1 MGIILGIAAGPIP
14 VVAVLSLQ
22 RGFPIVIPWL
32 LMGALMILVPLFG
45 AAVAWLLTRG
55 RVPLTRRQMLA

>member
-1 MGIILGIAAGPIP
+1 MEIILGIAVQSIP
-14 VVAVLSLQ
+14 VVVVSLQ

-32 LMGALMILVPLFG
+32 HMGALMILVPLFG

-55 RVPLTRRQMLA
+55 RVPLTRRQTLA